1 MLTSTGAIR
10 LNRLR
15 HEMVIQAFG
24 FFPFLLAV
32 WIEQHQHM
40 EITIADVAY
49 DGARKA
55 RFLEQPSRFVDAL
68 RKPRNR
74 HTYIGRACTAAWPQL
89 QASKIGVM
97 PRGPEAVAIFWAFCP
112 FKIHPTAVFR
122 ELLHRLCL
130 LFHAGF
136 GAVEFK

>member
-1 MLTSTGAIR
+1 
-10 LNRLR
+10 
-15 HEMVIQAFG
+15 
-24 FFPFLLAV
+24 
-32 WIEQHQHM
+32 M
-40 EITIADVAY
+40 EITIADMTY

-55 RFLEQPSRFVDAL
+55 RFLEQPSRFIDAL
-68 RKPRNR
+68 RETRNR
-74 HTYIGRACTAAWPQL
+74 HTHVGRACTAPGTQL

-97 PRGPEAVAIFWAFCP
+97 PCGPEAVAIFWALCP